1 MGLLWITMVT
11 GFPSVLAG
19 FDWFKS
25 GLTLS
30 QVTICS
36 VISCLILLMYA
47 IPANQLGA
55 RSGQSFSMLSRRF
68 FGRYGSYLV
77 TINVIWMF
85 LAWYGLMA
93 MLLAQGLKGIYHWPV
108 STILLAAGL
117 ALLMAFNNFFGFSGV
132 ANFARFVAAP
142 IMIVWIGY
150 AFFKAAAACP
160 MTLLADAPHI
170 SFASALTFS
179 SSFII
184 GYAVWGNEADYW
196 RYGKPKKRYS
206 LLPVGIALLV
216 GEVLFPLTG
225 WILAR
230 VSGITES
237 VAATNFLNQFS
248 LGGISWLAAIVLATT
263 LFAANDSVL
272 FGSVSAFENIWPC
285 KHKVAVALVA
295 TVGACLAAW
304 FSSFGFMKVFEA
316 VASLNCILL
325 PTPTVIMLT
334 EWFLRERV
342 FAMPSDFSSIPKF
355 DQLPLFRWPALIALF
370 AGWTVGAV
378 TSGIIPGMDTFRVGV
393 CSLQAWLV
401 AMAAYLPLRM
411 IEHRRSLFFNQG
423 SLERDGLLQVE
434 EVPIEEGSVLR

>member
-1 MGLLWITMVT
+1 MVT

-30 QVTICS
+30 QVAICS
-36 VISCLILLMYA
+36 VLSCLILLMYA

-77 TINVIWMF
+77 SINVIWMF

-93 MLLAQGLKGIYHWPV
+93 MLLAQGLKGIYHWPI
-108 STILLAAGL
+108 STVVLAAAL
-117 ALLMAFNNFFGFSGV
+117 ALVMAFNNFFGFTGV

-150 AFFKAAAACP
+150 AFFKAAGGCP
-160 MTLLADAPHI
+160 ATILGEAPHI
-170 SFASALTFS
+170 PLASALTIS

-196 RYGKPKKRYS
+196 RYGKPKKRFS
-206 LLPVGIALLV
+206 LIPVGIALLV
-216 GEVLFPLTG
+216 GEVFFPMTG

-230 VSGITES
+230 MSGISES

-248 LGGISWLAAIVLATT
+248 LGGISWLAAIVLAAT

-272 FGSVSAFENIWPC
+272 FGSVSSFENLWPC
-285 KHKVAVALVA
+285 KHKVAVGLVA

-304 FSSFGFMKVFEA
+304 FSSFGFMKVFES

-342 FAMPSDFSSIPKF
+342 FASPPDFSSIPKF
-355 DQLPLFRWPALIALF
+355 DQLPLVRWPAMIALL
-370 AGWTVGAV
+370 AGCAVGAV
-378 TSGIIPGMDTFRVGV
+378 TSGIIPGMDAFRVGI

-401 AMAAYLPLRM
+401 AMAVYLPLRM
-411 IEHRRSLFFNQG
+411 IEHRRSFSFNQA
-423 SLERDGLLQVE
+423 SLGHVDSLVPQEMPREESTVLQQ
-434 EVPIEEGSVLR
+434 

>member
-1 MGLLWITMVT
+1 MVT

-30 QVTICS
+30 QVACCS

-93 MLLAQGLKGIYHWPV
+93 MLLAQGLEGIYHWPV
-108 STILLAAGL
+108 STVVLAAGL
-117 ALLMAFNNFFGFSGV
+117 ALLMAFNNFFGFTGV

-150 AFFKAAAACP
+150 AFFKASSGCP
-160 MTLLADAPHI
+160 VNLLAEAPHI
-170 SFASALTFS
+170 SFASALTIS

-196 RYGKPKKRYS
+196 RYGKPKKRFS
-206 LLPVGIALLV
+206 LIPVGIALLV
-216 GEVLFPLTG
+216 GEVFFPMTG
-225 WILAR
+225 WVLAR
-230 VSGITES
+230 MSGISES
-237 VAATNFLNQFS
+237 IAATNFLNQFS
-248 LGGISWLAAIVLATT
+248 LGGISWLAAIVLAAT

-272 FGSVSAFENIWPC
+272 FGSVSAFENLWPC
-285 KHKVAVALVA
+285 KHKVAVGLVA
-295 TVGACLAAW
+295 TAGACLAAW
-304 FSSFGFMKVFEA
+304 FSSVGFMKVFES

-325 PTPTVIMLT
+325 PTPTVIMFT
-334 EWFLRERV
+334 EWFLRERI
-342 FAMPSDFSSIPKF
+342 FATPPDFSSIPKF
-355 DQLPLFRWPALIALF
+355 EQLPLFRWPALVALIC
-370 AGWTVGAV
+370 GWTVGAA
-378 TSGIIPGMDTFRVGV
+378 TSGIIPGTEAMRVGV
-393 CSLQAWLV
+393 CSLQAWLT
-401 AMAAYLPLRM
+401 AMAVYIPLRL
-411 IEHRRSLFFNQG
+411 IDYRYPRVPDRAPIDKE
-423 SLERDGLLQVE
+423 GLLLVQQAAVE
-434 EVPIEEGSVLR
+434 DSALLR